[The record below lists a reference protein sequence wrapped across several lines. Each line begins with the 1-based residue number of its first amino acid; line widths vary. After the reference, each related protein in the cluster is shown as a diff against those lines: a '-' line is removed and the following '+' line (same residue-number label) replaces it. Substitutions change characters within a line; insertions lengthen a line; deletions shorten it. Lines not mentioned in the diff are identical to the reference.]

1 LLFPLPA
8 IADNGWGYLKFPEGE
23 FGLSERSE
31 AIQIAASYTL
41 PVGTSLAKQGDEL
54 RATFSIVGEK

>member
-1 LLFPLPA
+1 V
-8 IADNGWGYLKFPEGE
+8 KFPEGE